1 MAYLKYS
8 IESIS
13 FIYIID
19 CILGMRNP
27 QFYQIVDV
35 GYEAEIPNY
44 CMYHLANQNIL
55 KS

>member
-35 GYEAEIPNY
+35 GYEPIITIIFTFLQ
-44 CMYHLANQNIL
+44 HT
-55 KS
+55 